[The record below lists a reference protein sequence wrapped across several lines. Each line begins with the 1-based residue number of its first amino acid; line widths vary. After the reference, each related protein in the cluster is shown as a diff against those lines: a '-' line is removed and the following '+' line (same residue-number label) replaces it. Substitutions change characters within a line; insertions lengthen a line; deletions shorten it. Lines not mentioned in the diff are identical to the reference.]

1 MSLRSLFFILIF
13 LPIQVM
19 AEQWDALHSLLP
31 KGAQLSYIVVD
42 PVKNKVLTKFQD
54 ATLRTPASIQKL
66 LTATAAKIYLGE
78 NFRYNTRI
86 KGNKKNLKN
95 GLYKGDIRFDF
106 VGDPTLLRAD
116 IRNMIGELKHL
127 GIRKISG
134 NVILNSA
141 QFSGYQW
148 SDGQAWNDLGVCY
161 TSPSNAIIINRN
173 CVLGNLTVSTRNKT
187 KTRLF
192 IPDYEPVEISNEV
205 SVVTKKQRE
214 KQFCALE
221 LTRESGNKYHLW
233 GCMVSRNHPLGLAFS
248 VNDPFRYAQNI
259 ISQEF
264 KNTGISVSGKL
275 LHEKNTATSQ
285 GGFVDTLVTH
295 QSPKLDDLLQVMMKQ
310 SDNLI
315 ADSLFK
321 TLGAHYFNRAGNFRN
336 GRKAVLDIL
345 KGQGIDLEN
354 AYLADGS
361 GLSRHN
367 LLSASLLMSVLNYV
381 YHNDNTLQLLS
392 TFPVAGVDGTLKHH
406 KGISGK
412 RFNGKIMAKTGSMK
426 GVTNLLGVVK
436 SDRGDRLFVLMLNG
450 YHAFEPKL
458 ERSKR
463 APKYIFQRAFFNT
476 IMNK

>member
-1 MSLRSLFFILIF
+1 MSLRSLFFILLF

-19 AEQWDALHSLLP
+19 ATQADTLHSLLP
-31 KGAQLSYIVVD
+31 KGTQLSYVVVD
-42 PVKNKVLTKFQD
+42 PLKNNVLTQFQ
-54 ATLRTPASIQKL
+54 ATSLRTPASVQKL

-78 NFRYNTRI
+78 HFRYNTRV
-86 KGNKKNLKN
+86 KGNKKRLKN
-95 GLYKGDIRFDF
+95 GRYKGSLRFDF

-116 IRNMIGELKHL
+116 IRSMISEIKHL
-127 GIRKISG
+127 GIRSVSG
-134 NVILNSA
+134 NIILNSA

-148 SDGQAWNDLGVCY
+148 SNGQAWNDLGVCY

-205 SVVTKKQRE
+205 SVVTKQQRDR
-214 KQFCALE
+214 QFCALE

-233 GCMVSRNHPLGLAFS
+233 GCMVSRKHPLGLAFS
-248 VNDPFRYAQNI
+248 VNDPFRYAQQI
-259 ISQEF
+259 IAQEF
-264 KNTGISVSGKL
+264 KNAGISVFGKV
-275 LHEKNTATSQ
+275 LHEKKNAIAQ
-285 GGFVDTLVTH
+285 GNFVDTLALH
-295 QSPKLDDLLQVMMKQ
+295 QSPKLDQLLQIMMKQ

-321 TLGAHYFNRAGNFRN
+321 TLGAHYFKRPGNFRN

-381 YHNDNTLQLLS
+381 YHHDKTLKLLS
-392 TFPVAGVDGTLKHH
+392 TLPVAGVDGTLKHH
-406 KGISGK
+406 KGIGGK
-412 RFNGKIMAKTGSMK
+412 SFKGKIMAKTGSMK
-426 GVTNLLGVVK
+426 GVTNLLGVIK
-436 SDRGDRLFVLMLNG
+436 SDQGDRLFVLMLNG

-463 APKYIFQRAFFNT
+463 APKYIFQRAFFKR
-476 IMNK
+476 IMKQ